1 MAQTTLIHGD
11 ALDFGRQAD
20 MIMTDPPYD
29 MSGTQLAKIIDQYDC
44 DHMVLLTT
52 MKQLLDF
59 LPRTNWK
66 LAFDFVWDGVMPKKS
81 KNYMQPNYVH
91 QTGVYLTKPG
101 VKSVFDRRKRQRSD
115 VFEANGYWPTILRAP
130 RNQTQSHGHA
140 KNHDAMTDLLG
151 SFSVKS
157 VVDMFGGSGSTAFAA
172 YELDIPVTVIE
183 KDADTFQLIKK
194 NIRFMSAYGLEVI
207 E

>member
-29 MSGTQLAKIIDQYDC
+29 MSGIQLAKIIDQYDC

-66 LAFDFVWDGVMPKKS
+66 LSFDFVWDGVMPKKS

-101 VKSVFDRRKRQRSD
+101 VKSVFDRRRRQRSD

-130 RNQTQSHGHA
+130 RNQTQEHGHA

-151 SFSVKS
+151 SFNVKS
-157 VVDMFGGSGSTAFAA
+157 VIDMFGGSGSTAFAA
-172 YELDIPVTVIE
+172 YELDIPITIIE
-183 KDADTFQLIKK
+183 KDLSTFQALKK
-194 NIRFMSAYGLEVI
+194 NIRFMKAYGLEVI